1 MSTNAFDPDTLAMP
15 NPADLRRAIEAM
27 ILYRR
32 EDASG
37 VAMVMREAGDRL
49 SFLVAAV
56 LFLANQAY
64 DQAAAEH
71 NFDVSRTCATSRPR
85 WHAPRTMSATIDRCD
100 MTEPL
105 SWCKSPPTAPA
116 PATRC
121 AARIAG
127 ADTGCGGSPDIS
139 RHRASH
145 TPGTSSNPSWP

>member
-71 NFDVSRTCATSRPR
+71 NFDVEQNLR
-85 WHAPRTMSATIDRCD
+85 H
-100 MTEPL
+100 L
-105 SWCKSPPTAPA
+105 Q
-116 PATRC
+116 
-121 AARIAG
+121 AALARSE
-127 ADTGCGGSPDIS
+127 DDE
-139 RHRASH
+139 RDD
-145 TPGTSSNPSWP
+145 